1 MHRVVTELGGEIEVA
16 SEVGAGTTFTVRL
29 PRRERL
35 ISEAPRTAAETPVGT
50 ERILLVDDDP
60 MVLQTSQAVVS
71 SLGYETIVASGVE
84 EALLAFDAQLA
95 ADRPIELVLT
105 DLTMPERNGIDL
117 MGDLRARGFEGPLV
131 LITGF
136 GDESAAAAIEAGAD
150 RILRKPIS
158 REDLG
163 VCLRCLL
170 DASD

>member
-1 MHRVVTELGGEIEVA
+1 
-16 SEVGAGTTFTVRL
+16 
-29 PRRERL
+29 
-35 ISEAPRTAAETPVGT
+35 
-50 ERILLVDDDP
+50 

-71 SLGYETIVASGVE
+71 SLGYETIAASGVD
-84 EALLAFDAQLA
+84 EALLAFNEQSAV
-95 ADRPIELVLT
+95 DRPIELVLT
-105 DLTMPERNGIDL
+105 DLTMPDRDGIDL
-117 MGDLRARGFEGPLV
+117 IRDLRARGFEGPLV

-136 GDESAAAAIEAGAD
+136 GDASAATAIEAGAD